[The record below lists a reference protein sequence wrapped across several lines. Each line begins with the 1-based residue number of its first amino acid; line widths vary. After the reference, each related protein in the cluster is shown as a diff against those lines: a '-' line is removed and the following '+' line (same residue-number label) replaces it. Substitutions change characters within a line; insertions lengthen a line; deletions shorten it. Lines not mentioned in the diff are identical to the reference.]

1 MGVGVWEPGNTVA
14 APAVDA
20 ALLARLVAF
29 ASLVGD
35 AVTPLG
41 EALKDS
47 GLESAPWLMTLEADA
62 WLLAEA
68 LDTAD
73 ISRLIRCFTLLE
85 AQISGWNGGQTS
97 PVIPLVKLLRQ
108 RGEFDPA
115 LRKWI
120 KANTDN
126 RYLPYGSAL

>member
-1 MGVGVWEPGNTVA
+1 MGVGVWEPGNKVEA
-14 APAVDA
+14 QAVDA

-35 AVTPLG
+35 AGTALG

-47 GLESAPWLMTLEADA
+47 RLEPWLMTLEADA
-62 WLLAEA
+62 WLLADTLA
-68 LDTAD
+68 TAD
-73 ISRLIRCFTLLE
+73 IIRLIRCFTLLE
-85 AQISGWNGGQTS
+85 AQISGWNAGRTS